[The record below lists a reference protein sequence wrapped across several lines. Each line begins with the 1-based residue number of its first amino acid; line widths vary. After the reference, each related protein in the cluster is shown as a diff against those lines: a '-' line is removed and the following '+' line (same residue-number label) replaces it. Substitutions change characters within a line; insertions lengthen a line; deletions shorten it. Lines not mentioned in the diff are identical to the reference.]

1 MRYPWP
7 HLLLL
12 LILASC
18 TTVDSRPLAPETGYE
33 LNGIPVKK
41 MLVERLPDLNAP
53 RIMHA
58 ICEVGGEL
66 VVFGGGTTGFT
77 SLRTAEYYAMGQWH
91 SIPMLYTHPVGFT
104 TRLAS
109 GEILLGG
116 GCSEDFGIGQSWG
129 VERYIPSKHDFESC
143 PILDRKRACPTAIEL
158 QDGSV
163 VVSGNWYAEDGIGL
177 YKPDGIFEQFKP
189 SSAQR
194 SFPYIL
200 PTAADNAIVF
210 ASQDI
215 YGDPCALTVDRLHG
229 DAFTVPLFEEYRPL
243 CLPSGFFSPELY
255 SIGDPDAGDYSYL
268 IPVQRD
274 SSEIRIALLRGEEFS
289 LLETD
294 HPIPTRAELQFGEF
308 QTAFTFHVDHAARR
322 AWLYLADLPYSSFIR
337 IDYGPALE
345 GGKASLTVYRSE
357 PLDSGL
363 QPALLLSDGRFFLAG
378 GGPPTKEMN
387 FLPVKAT
394 ALLTPEDLATAS
406 GLSAGQIALLAL
418 LGIGVCGLVA
428 GAILRRRRLAASEQE
443 SAAEKAEREL
453 IDKVAALMEE
463 EQLFRQQNLKIGD
476 VAQRLGTNVTYISS
490 CINNLHGGTFN
501 DFVNRYRVRYVQEWL
516 LANPD
521 RKVSE
526 VVEESGFSSEAS
538 FFRNFKTLTG
548 QTPGEWLAG
557 KNDLSSR

>member
-18 TTVDSRPLAPETGYE
+18 TTVDSRPLAPETGPE

-129 VERYIPSKHDFESC
+129 VERYIPSKHSFESC
-143 PILDRKRACPTAIEL
+143 PILDRKRSCPTAIEL

-194 SFPYIL
+194 SFP
-200 PTAADNAIVF
+200 
-210 ASQDI
+210 
-215 YGDPCALTVDRLHG
+215 
-229 DAFTVPLFEEYRPL
+229 
-243 CLPSGFFSPELY
+243 
-255 SIGDPDAGDYSYL
+255 
-268 IPVQRD
+268 
-274 SSEIRIALLRGEEFS
+274 
-289 LLETD
+289 
-294 HPIPTRAELQFGEF
+294 
-308 QTAFTFHVDHAARR
+308 
-322 AWLYLADLPYSSFIR
+322 
-337 IDYGPALE
+337 
-345 GGKASLTVYRSE
+345 
-357 PLDSGL
+357 
-363 QPALLLSDGRFFLAG
+363 
-378 GGPPTKEMN
+378 
-387 FLPVKAT
+387 
-394 ALLTPEDLATAS
+394 
-406 GLSAGQIALLAL
+406 
-418 LGIGVCGLVA
+418 
-428 GAILRRRRLAASEQE
+428 
-443 SAAEKAEREL
+443 
-453 IDKVAALMEE
+453 
-463 EQLFRQQNLKIGD
+463 
-476 VAQRLGTNVTYISS
+476 
-490 CINNLHGGTFN
+490 
-501 DFVNRYRVRYVQEWL
+501 
-516 LANPD
+516 
-521 RKVSE
+521 
-526 VVEESGFSSEAS
+526 
-538 FFRNFKTLTG
+538 
-548 QTPGEWLAG
+548 
-557 KNDLSSR
+557 

>member
-7 HLLLL
+7 HLLPL
-12 LILASC
+12 LILVSC
-18 TTVDSRPLAPETGYE
+18 TTVSSRPSAPETGPE
-33 LNGIPVKK
+33 LNGIPVKT
-41 MLVERLPDLNAP
+41 MLVERLPDLNVP

-58 ICEVGGEL
+58 ACDAGGEL

-77 SLRTAEYYAMGQWH
+77 SIRTAEYYAMGQWH
-91 SIPMLYTHPVGFT
+91 SIPMLYYHPVGFAT
-104 TRLAS
+104 KLTS

-129 VERYIPSKHDFESC
+129 VERYIPSKHRFESL
-143 PILDRKRACPTAIEL
+143 PILDRKRACPTASEL

-163 VVSGNWYAEDGIGL
+163 VVSGNWYSQDGIGL
-177 YKPDGIFEQFKP
+177 YKPDGIFEQFKD
-189 SSAQR
+189 ATVQR

-200 PTAADNAIVF
+200 PTAPDNAIIFGV
-210 ASQDI
+210 QDP
-215 YGDPCALTVDRLHG
+215 YGDPCDLIVDRLRG
-229 DAFTVPLFEEYRPL
+229 DAFTVPLFDEYRPM
-243 CLPSGFFSPELY
+243 CLPSGYYSPELF

-274 SSEIRIALLRGEEFS
+274 CTEVRIALLRGEEFS

-294 HPIPTRAELQFGEF
+294 HPIPTRAELQFSDF
-308 QTAFTFHVDHAARR
+308 SSAYTFHVDRSGRR
-322 AWLYLADLPYSSFIR
+322 AWLYLADLPYSSFVR

-357 PLDSGL
+357 LLDSGL
-363 QPALLLSDGRFFLAG
+363 QPAFLLSDGRFFLAG
-378 GGPPTKEMN
+378 GGPPGKEMN
-387 FLPVKAT
+387 FLPVKAA
-394 ALLTPEDLATAS
+394 ALLTPEDLAVAPLRTDKRM
-406 GLSAGQIALLAL
+406 
-418 LGIGVCGLVA
+418 GLVA
-428 GAILRRRRLAASEQE
+428 LLVLAGAGILAWALSRRRKAPEEQPTASER
-443 SAAEKAEREL
+443 AEQEL
-453 IDKVAALMEE
+453 IDRIAALMESE
-463 EQLFRQQNLKIGD
+463 ELFRQQNLKVAD

-490 CINNLHGGTFN
+490 CINNIHGGTFN
-501 DFVNRYRVRYVQEWL
+501 DFVNRYRVRYVQQWL

-538 FFRNFKTLTG
+538 FFRNFKALTG

-557 KNDLSSR
+557 KKEHGIGD